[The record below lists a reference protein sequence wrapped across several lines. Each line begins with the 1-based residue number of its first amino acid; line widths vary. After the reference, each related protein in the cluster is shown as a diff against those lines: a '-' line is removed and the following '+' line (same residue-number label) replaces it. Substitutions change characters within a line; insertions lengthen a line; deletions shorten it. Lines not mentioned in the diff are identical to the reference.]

1 MKRFYMIIV
10 SLVAFVGGTMAQQ
23 HEYVE
28 LVKDAPVYSSASES
42 STKLSSDVESVFKA
56 FFYNGQVFYPFTQK
70 VIDTKGEWLQ
80 LPVGWVNKK
89 HTRPVDAQPLA
100 DNLFNTHYVGSLMDP
115 AVKKQKGKGGLAI
128 DYDLYC
134 MRLGDDSDRAI
145 VFIALFAEKK
155 IACTARIVDGNMI
168 ECDKFIIIRNNA
180 TMQED
185 LPSISFELDREGH
198 GLKLYKMLYASHLN
212 TEFEDVFMGD
222 VMIINAFD
230 VEKLTKAD
238 LSAMYDSIEQLGE
251 PTKLCVSNAITEA
264 LEIGNYQ

>member
-56 FFYNGQVFYPFTQK
+56 FFYNGQVFYPFTQR
-70 VIDTKGEWLQ
+70 
-80 LPVGWVNKK
+80 VNKK

-168 ECDKFIIIRNNA
+168 ECNKFIIIRNNA